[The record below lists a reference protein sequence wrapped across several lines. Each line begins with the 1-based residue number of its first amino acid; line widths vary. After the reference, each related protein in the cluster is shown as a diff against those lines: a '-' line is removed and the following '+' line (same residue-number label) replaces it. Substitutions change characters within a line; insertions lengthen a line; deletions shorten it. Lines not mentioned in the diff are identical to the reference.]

1 MGEAGWGRFNRKPFG
16 IRLMP
21 SAAYRRVQQLWN
33 LRPAKVVAARTVAVL
48 HSLLALALL
57 GVSGLLLALILSR
70 GIVRV
75 DAEDLGRVPPWLR
88 TQLPIDLNHD
98 VVFRDTGLYPLLANN
113 SDPQGPWAHRAG
125 ANLVRGLL
133 TEVRPLRTNLAA
145 LALLLALGLGLLLLL
160 TVLGLIRK
168 GLAASL
174 ASEASA
180 ALRRQI
186 HRQMYRLGQSALPTE
201 GTGPVV
207 NLFTRE
213 VNEVRDGLFIDLD
226 RTWRLP
232 ILAVGLL
239 AVALLISLRLTV
251 FLASLGALVGLISR
265 AMNHRASRE
274 YDLAVRETATQLAL
288 LHEDLAMLRTVRVYG
303 MEGVDKQR
311 FDEHLERYR
320 RADEARLQSA
330 DQRNPMTILLYGA
343 SAVIA
348 LGLLGFVVLEGR
360 LSPTAAVVLTAAL
373 LGLARPLDAWLS
385 RRETLRQ
392 AARSAEAIYEYLE
405 LRPELQQ
412 RVGALFLAPLK
423 DRISFENVTIEDSM
437 GRPLLSGVSAEIPA
451 GSRTAILSLD
461 EESKHAM
468 VCLIPRLIDP
478 KVGRVRMDG
487 IDLREATLESLR
499 AQVAIV
505 LQNDLIISDTVL
517 ANIGL
522 SDPSYT
528 LPRIIEAA
536 KLAHVHHFVR
546 DLPQGYDTIIG
557 PLGHYLNADEQYRIA
572 LARAFLHDP
581 SIVIIEEP
589 DVALDDD
596 IKHLIDDTIDRLAP
610 GRTLIFLPHRL
621 STIRRCDQVIVLN
634 AGRVD
639 AVGPPREVHGQS
651 KLYRHIQYVEFNQFA
666 TGEVEAGQMG
676 G

>member
-1 MGEAGWGRFNRKPFG
+1 
-16 IRLMP
+16 MP

-33 LRPAKVVAARTVAVL
+33 LRPVLVGAARTVAVL
-48 HSLLALALL
+48 HSLLVLALL
-57 GVSGLLLALILSR
+57 GVGGLLLALILSR

-75 DAEDLGRVPPWLR
+75 GAGDLDQVPPWLSA
-88 TQLPIDLNHD
+88 QLPIDLDHD
-98 VVFRDTGLYPLLANN
+98 VVFRDTGLYPLVANN
-113 SDPQGPWAHRAG
+113 SGSRSSPAHRAG
-125 ANLVRGLL
+125 ARLMRVLL
-133 TEVRPLRTNLAA
+133 AEVRPLRTNLAA
-145 LALLLALGLGLLLLL
+145 LAVLLALGLGLLLIL
-160 TVLGLIRK
+160 TAFNQVCKR
-168 GLAASL
+168 LASRL

-180 ALRRQI
+180 ALRRQL

-232 ILAVGLL
+232 ILAIGLL
-239 AVALLISLRLTV
+239 GVALLISLRLTV
-251 FLASLGALVGLISR
+251 FLASLGAMVGLISR
-265 AMNHRASRE
+265 AMNRRAMRE
-274 YDLAVRETATQLAL
+274 SDLAVRETATQLAL

-320 RADEARLQSA
+320 QADEARLQSA
-330 DQRNPMTILLYGA
+330 GERNPMATLLHGA
-343 SAVIA
+343 SAVVA
-348 LGLLGFVVLEGR
+348 LGLLGYVVLEER
-360 LSPTAAVVLTAAL
+360 LSPTAAVVLSAAL
-373 LGLARPLDAWLS
+373 LGLARPLDAWLT
-385 RRETLRQ
+385 RRATLRQ
-392 AARSAEAIYEYLE
+392 ASRSAEAIYEYLE

-423 DRISFENVTIEDSM
+423 DRISFENVTIEDST

-461 EESKHAM
+461 EESKHAL
-468 VCLIPRLIDP
+468 VCLVPRLIDP

-522 SDPSYT
+522 GDPSFG

-546 DLPQGYDTIIG
+546 DLPQGYDTVIG
-557 PLGHYLNADEQYRIA
+557 PLGHYLKPDEQYRVA

-621 STIRRCDQVIVLN
+621 STIRRCDRVIVLH
-634 AGRVD
+634 AGRVE
-639 AVGPPREVHGQS
+639 AAGAPREVHGQS